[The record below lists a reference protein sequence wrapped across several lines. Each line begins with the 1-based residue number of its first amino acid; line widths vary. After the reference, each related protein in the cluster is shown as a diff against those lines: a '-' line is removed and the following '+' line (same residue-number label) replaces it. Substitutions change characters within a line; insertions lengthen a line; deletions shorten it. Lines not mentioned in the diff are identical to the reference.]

1 MKTIYLTYDGILD
14 PLGQSQILPYLRH
27 TRSYV
32 SLLHI
37 LSFEKYKK
45 TDEIY
50 LKQANELKD
59 LKINWTS
66 SKFTPSRNIIF
77 KFNDFI
83 KFNFIFIYL
92 CLKERPDIV
101 HARGHP
107 IALFAL
113 IYKRIF
119 RFKLLFDYRGIWAD
133 ERVAKGSWDLSKKND
148 LFFYNLFVRLEKV
161 LINQSDHI
169 IILTKAVKKKII
181 AETQKDDSCFTV
193 IPCATDFSLFN
204 IRKPRF
210 KKDDQELV
218 LGFLGSVGPAYQ
230 FTFYLKILSECNKRR
245 INFRGL
251 VLTNNL
257 DETEDQICKLGDKN
271 ISERIKVVQTDRLNV
286 PQYINQM
293 SFLLSFYTP
302 FKSIIGTSPVKIS
315 EALACG
321 VPVIANSGIGD
332 INEILKELNAGFILS
347 SYSSD
352 GIAEAVNHLEKRHT
366 YNSSLI
372 RESARLIY
380 DLKYANKN
388 YKKAYS
394 LIEDL
399 INSSSES

>member
-27 TRSYV
+27 TRSYI

-45 TDEIY
+45 TDAIY
-50 LKQANELKD
+50 LKQADELKD

-66 SKFTPSRNIIF
+66 SKFTPSGNILF
-77 KFNDFI
+77 KLNDFI
-83 KFNFIFIYL
+83 KFNFIFIYT

-107 IALFAL
+107 MGLFAL
-113 IYKRIF
+113 IYKKIF

-133 ERVAKGSWDLSKKND
+133 ERVAKGGWDLSKKID
-148 LFFYNLFVRLEKV
+148 LFIYSIFVRLEKV

-169 IILTKAVKKKII
+169 IVLTKAVKKKII
-181 AETQKDDSCFTV
+181 TETSKEDSCFTV

-204 IRKPRF
+204 IQKPLL
-210 KKDDQELV
+210 KKDSQQLT

-230 FTFYLKILSECNKRR
+230 FSFYLKILSECKKRR

-251 VLTNNL
+251 VLTNDL
-257 DETEDQICKLGDKN
+257 KETENQICKLGDKN
-271 ISERIKVVQTDRLNV
+271 ISKFIKVIQTDRLNI
-286 PQYINQM
+286 PKYINEM

-332 INEILKELNAGFILS
+332 IDEILKELNAGLILS
-347 SYSSD
+347 SYSFD
-352 GIAEAVNHLEKRHT
+352 GVIEAVDHFEKGYT
-366 YNSSLI
+366 YNASLI
-372 RESARLIY
+372 RESSRSIY
-380 DLKYANKN
+380 DLKYAHKN
-388 YKKAYS
+388 YKNAYN
-394 LIEDL
+394 LIENL
-399 INSSSES
+399 IKNPAKS